1 MTSGWKKIEG
11 QQFRLFGISHR
22 KPVRHDD
29 GMVYQ
34 NQRRNIPE
42 SNQLTKL
49 AARARENGFYA
60 RVLPLPADTILG
72 RQRWGLYLRPKEK
85 YSWDSRFNG
94 TGFDEGVAKEL
105 DRPKEWSADVLSRNK
120 RREGQLKN
128 WRAGRNNAF
137 SEMRQKFNKAE
148 KAFTAH
154 WGTKEDQ
161 LNWPSQKPTKSDM
174 RLNSKYA
181 EKNEDAIDSIN
192 AYMTMREV
200 GWGGINDHQGKEM
213 RQPSGLS
220 VYWDNSSRARLSP
233 STMVAPV
240 TKDYDPTSHGQGW
253 QPDMVVPS
261 TVGAI
266 IYDRALKDA
275 RKRQ

>member
-120 RREGQLKN
+120 RREGQLSRVYRFDSLRGLAESHIERVVCKAVAN
-128 WRAGRNNAF
+128 DQCLG
-137 SEMRQKFNKAE
+137 FNRERHQDLAAE
-148 KAFTAH
+148 
-154 WGTKEDQ
+154 Q
-161 LNWPSQKPTKSDM
+161 L
-174 RLNSKYA
+174 
-181 EKNEDAIDSIN
+181 
-192 AYMTMREV
+192 
-200 GWGGINDHQGKEM
+200 
-213 RQPSGLS
+213 
-220 VYWDNSSRARLSP
+220 
-233 STMVAPV
+233 
-240 TKDYDPTSHGQGW
+240 
-253 QPDMVVPS
+253 
-261 TVGAI
+261 
-266 IYDRALKDA
+266 
-275 RKRQ
+275 